1 MLSYKI
7 ISRQQSA
14 KAVKSIKEDDPDFRE
29 RIISRILSRIKYNKG
44 DRLRIV
50 GKNEKGIVTKIHY
63 GMENIRWEKSKPF
76 FIEMC
81 LDNGDVVICSP
92 YDLTRKK
99 L

>member
-7 ISRQQSA
+7 ISRQQST
-14 KAVKSIKEDDPDFRE
+14 KAVKSIDENSPEFKE

-50 GKNEKGIVTKIHY
+50 GTNKKGIVTKIHY

-76 FIEMC
+76 FIEML
-81 LDNGDVVICSP
+81 LDDGEVLVCSP